1 MRLNGFTLS
10 LVLIFVQ
17 HSKAG
22 QPAHSVRLLKDS
34 QGLTDNRMQFRL
46 TPVPVAK
53 TPPLF
58 SVRSNPLLYEINTWA
73 WLEQLSARSGRT
85 LRLGDVPDAEWDA
98 LARLGFDAVWLMGA
112 WQRSPLSRQISLEDP
127 ANFPDYDRVL
137 PGWTPP
143 DVVGSPYAV
152 MQYVPDPRIGNWDSL
167 DRVREKL
174 HARKM
179 ALFLDFVG
187 NHTALDNPWVRE
199 HPEFYVQGSKQ
210 DFEDNP
216 SLFFQAITTQGTRYI
231 ALAKDPYFPPW
242 NDVAQLNHFAPEMR
256 AAHLAELATI
266 AKHCDGVRCDMA
278 MLQLNDIFEKGW
290 AHLLGN
296 TPVPAKEFWTEA
308 RQAAPNLILLAE
320 AYWGTEPRLID
331 LGFSFAYDKVL
342 YDAARNADVGAV
354 RSRLSAIGNQ
364 QSRYARF
371 LENHDEQRRA
381 DVIANDRLPAVGTL
395 MGTLPGMRF
404 YQQGELEGCKIRLP
418 ITLRVAAV
426 EPPDP
431 YSVAFFRKILA
442 LTRED
447 VFHDGNWNPL
457 EVVAEGYTSPAGLL
471 VYEWR
476 LKDDWKII
484 AVNLAAG
491 ASQGRVRLGD
501 RVSSALQYIF
511 YDELNEVRYDRTGDE
526 LHGVGLFVR
535 LEGFQAHIFNI
546 TPA

>member
-1 MRLNGFTLS
+1 
-10 LVLIFVQ
+10 
-17 HSKAG
+17 
-22 QPAHSVRLLKDS
+22 
-34 QGLTDNRMQFRL
+34 MQFRL
-46 TPVPVAK
+46 IPVPVTK
-53 TPPLF
+53 TPPPF
-58 SVRSNPLLYEINTWA
+58 SVRSNPLLYEINAWA
-73 WLEQLSARSGRT
+73 WLEGLSARFGRSIDLSG
-85 LRLGDVPDAEWDA
+85 VPDAEWDA
-98 LARLGFDAVWLMGA
+98 MAQLGFDAIWLMGV
-112 WQRSPLSRQISLEDP
+112 WQRSPVSRQISLEDP
-127 ANFPDYDRVL
+127 ANFSAYDRAL
-137 PGWTPP
+137 PGWKPK
-143 DVVGSPYAV
+143 DIVGSPYAV

-174 HARKM
+174 HAHKM

-187 NHTALDNPWVRE
+187 NHTALDSPWVRE

-210 DFEDNP
+210 DSEENP
-216 SLFFQAITTQGTRYI
+216 SLFFQATTTQGTRYI

-242 NDVAQLNHFAPEMR
+242 KDVAQLNHFQPEMR

-278 MLQLNDIFEKGW
+278 MLQLNDIFERGW
-290 AHLLGN
+290 AHLLGS
-296 TPVPAKEFWTEA
+296 TRVAAKEFWTEA
-308 RQAAPNLILLAE
+308 RQTAPNLVLLAE

-342 YDAARNADVGAV
+342 YDAVRNADVGAV
-354 RSRLSAIGNQ
+354 RSRLSDIGNQ
-364 QSRYARF
+364 QSHYARF

-381 DVIANDRLPAVGTL
+381 EVIPNDRLPAVGTL

-447 VFHDGNWNPL
+447 VFHDGNWSPL
-457 EVVAEGYTSPAGLL
+457 EVAAEGYTSPAGLL
-471 VYEWR
+471 VYAWR
-476 LKDDWKII
+476 SKDAWKII

-501 RVSSALQYIF
+501 RVSPAQQYIF
-511 YDELNEVRYDRTGDE
+511 YDELNEVRYDRSGDE